1 MFKRLSTELTLIYAA
16 LFGAVLLL
24 ISGAVWMAVQDNSRQ
39 AVRAEM
45 AASSAVFD
53 RIWKLRADQ
62 LSQTAEVL
70 AKDFGFREAIAT
82 NDDETMLS
90 ALDNIQSRFRF
101 DTALIVR
108 LDGTII
114 SLDDALNDQVN
125 ASLLAAV
132 QAKPDASGVL
142 LLGKGSYQAV
152 AAPVNAPTLIGWV
165 VFGRR
170 LGGGELGELESLSA
184 IPLSA
189 HLYIKRKDRP
199 WATIEDRPSQRI
211 AISGEELAK
220 RVVRDSGDI
229 LISMP
234 ERNSIAGVKQLQAF
248 SDGVTPVLLLE
259 YSLTANQA
267 HYQEMLT
274 TIMLIGVVGLVALI
288 IGSWFVSGRVTG
300 PISALRAATTR
311 LTRGELADVQ
321 VTGRNEITELAANFN
336 IMSAEIAAREQRIFH
351 LAEHDQETS
360 LPNLRA
366 LNGRLAIMRVAS
378 ESEHIFGAI
387 LGVNRFDQVRAAIG
401 HALSARL
408 MAEIGARISS
418 RHPELM
424 VGRATTDALAI
435 VFVADSADAGERTIQ
450 AVTELA
456 SQPMHLGDDR
466 VDLIVT
472 TGFACDANDA
482 DTRLSLLERA
492 EVAVEQARARRAAI
506 ARFDRAAYGDP
517 SAALSLMSS
526 MINGLSNGELFL
538 AHQPKYEIRAGR
550 IQSSEALLRWRHPM
564 RGMIAPDSFIGMAEE
579 TGHVRPLTDWVI
591 DRAIADQRLFRKAG
605 HDVTVSVNVS
615 GRLVANEAFAESA
628 LKQVRNSDAR
638 LCFEITET
646 AIIDNQKVALEVLNE
661 FRAAGVGISIDDYG
675 SGLSSLSYLRA
686 IPAQELKIDKLFV
699 QNMQHGNC
707 DALLVKSTIDLAH
720 SLGMKFTAE
729 GVETAEALAMLQAMG
744 ADTIQGYYIAKP
756 MPLDDFLALM
766 AEQAAGADPA
776 QLAHR
781 KAQLAHQR
789 IKAAR

>member
-16 LFGAVLLL
+16 LFGVVLLL
-24 ISGAVWMAVQDNSRQ
+24 ISGAVWLAVQENSRQ

-45 AASSAVFD
+45 TASSAVFD

-62 LSQTAEVL
+62 LSQTAEIL
-70 AKDFGFREAIAT
+70 AKDFGFREAVAT
-82 NDDETMLS
+82 GDEETVLS

-101 DTALIVR
+101 DTALIMR
-108 LDGTII
+108 PDGTVI
-114 SLDDALNDQVN
+114 SLDDALNNRTDLN
-125 ASLLAAV
+125 LLAAV
-132 QAKPDASGVL
+132 EARPDASGVL
-142 LLGKGSYQAV
+142 LLGKSSYQAV
-152 AAPVNAPTLIGWV
+152 AAPVNAPSLIGWV

-170 LGGGELGELESLSA
+170 LGGGELGEIESLSA

-189 HLYIKRKDRP
+189 HLYVKSGNQAWTP
-199 WATIEDRPSQRI
+199 IEDRPSQRI
-211 AISGEELAK
+211 AITGEELAK
-220 RVVRDSGDI
+220 RVVRDAGDV
-229 LISMP
+229 LISLP

-248 SDGVTPVLLLE
+248 SEGVTPALLLE

-274 TIMLIGVVGLVALI
+274 TIMVIGVVGLIALV

-321 VTGRNEITELAANFN
+321 VSGRNEITELAANFN

-351 LAEHDQETS
+351 LAEHDQDTG

-366 LNGRLAIMRVAS
+366 LNGRLAVMRIAS
-378 ESEHIFGAI
+378 ESENIFGAI

-408 MAEIGARISS
+408 MAEIGQRISS
-418 RHPELM
+418 RHPDLM

-435 VFVADSADAGERTIQ
+435 IFVAESPEAGEQAIR

-466 VDLIVT
+466 IDVIVT
-472 TGFACDANDA
+472 TGFACDADGA

-492 EVAVEQARARRAAI
+492 EVAVEQARARRSAV
-506 ARFDRAAYGDP
+506 ARFDRAVYGDP

-526 MINGLSNGELFL
+526 MIHGLSNGELFL
-538 AHQPKYEIRAGR
+538 AHQPKYDVRAGR
-550 IQSSEALLRWRHPM
+550 ILSSEALLRWRHPQ
-564 RGMIAPDSFIGMAEE
+564 RGMISPDSFICMAEE
-579 TGHVRPLTDWVI
+579 TGHIRPLTDWVI
-591 DRAIADQRLFRKAG
+591 DRAIADQRLFQKAG

-615 GRLVANEAFAESA
+615 GRLIANEAFAESA
-628 LKQVRNSDAR
+628 LKQVRGSDAK

-646 AIIDNQKVALEVLNE
+646 AIIDNQKLALDVLNA

-699 QNMQHGNC
+699 QSMQHGNC

-729 GVETAEALAMLQAMG
+729 GVETAETLAMLQTMG
-744 ADTIQGYYIAKP
+744 ADIIQGYYIARP
-756 MPLDDFLALM
+756 MPLPEFLELM

-776 QLAHR
+776 QLAHS
-781 KAQLAHQR
+781 KAKR
-789 IKAAR
+789 AR

>member
-16 LFGAVLLL
+16 LFGVVLLL
-24 ISGAVWMAVQDNSRQ
+24 ISGAVWMAVQENSRQ

-70 AKDFGFREAIAT
+70 AKDFGFREAVAT
-82 NDDETMLS
+82 GDQETMLS

-101 DTALIVR
+101 DTALIIR
-108 LDGTII
+108 LDGTVI
-114 SLDDALNDQVN
+114 SLDDTLNDHVD
-125 ASLLAAV
+125 AGLLDAV

-152 AAPVNAPTLIGWV
+152 AAPVSAPALIGWV

-170 LGGGELGELESLSA
+170 LGGGELGELEGLSA

-189 HLYIKRKDRP
+189 HLYVKAANGP

-211 AISGEELAK
+211 AISGEELAT
-220 RVVRDSGDI
+220 RVVRDAGDI

-248 SDGVTPVLLLE
+248 SGGVTPVLLLE

-274 TIMLIGVVGLVALI
+274 TIMVIGVVGLIALI

-300 PISALRAATTR
+300 PISALRAAASR
-311 LTRGELADVQ
+311 LARGELAEVQ
-321 VTGRNEITELAANFN
+321 VSGRNEITELAANFN

-351 LAEHDQETS
+351 LAEHDQDTG

-366 LNGRLAIMRVAS
+366 LNGRLSVMRVAS
-378 ESEHIFGAI
+378 EPDHIFGAI

-418 RHPELM
+418 RYPELM

-435 VFVADSADAGERTIQ
+435 IFVADSPEAGEQTIR

-466 VDLIVT
+466 IDVIVT
-472 TGFACDANDA
+472 TGFACDADGA

-492 EVAVEQARARRAAI
+492 EVAVEQARARRAAV

-526 MINGLSNGELFL
+526 MIHGLSSGELFL
-538 AHQPKYEIRAGR
+538 AHQPKYDIRERR
-550 IQSSEALLRWRHPM
+550 ILSSEALLRWRHPQ
-564 RGMIAPDSFIGMAEE
+564 RGMISPDSFIGMAEE
-579 TGHVRPLTDWVI
+579 TGHIRPLTDWVI
-591 DRAIADQRLFRKAG
+591 NRAIADQRLFRKAG

-615 GRLVANEAFAESA
+615 GRLITNEAFAEAA
-628 LKQVRNSDAR
+628 LKQVRRSDAK

-646 AIIDNQKVALEVLNE
+646 AIIDNQKLALDVLNE
-661 FRAAGVGISIDDYG
+661 FRAAGVGVSIDDYG

-686 IPAQELKIDKLFV
+686 IPAQELKIDKVFV

-729 GVETAEALAMLQAMG
+729 GVETAETLAMLQTMG
-744 ADTIQGYYIAKP
+744 ADIIQGYYIARP
-756 MPLDDFLALM
+756 MPLTDFLALM

-776 QLAHR
+776 VLAMR
-781 KAQLAHQR
+781 KANGGR
-789 IKAAR
+789 